1 MHDKMST
8 KFDQTYKK
16 TRNFNFPNEGGIV
29 PEMLLLYKS
38 KLMRLFRLPSS
49 AGIVPWMLFL
59 YSSLMQ
65 TKWKVFE
72 EIKII
77 PRYNSMLNF
86 IALQSK
92 LYTIAFRYQIH
103 DHFALNNNS
112 NGQLLVFMP
121 TIKIKLTQK
130 NKKIISIQIL

>member
-8 KFDQTYKK
+8 KFNQTYKK

-86 IALQSK
+86 IAWQSK

-112 NGQLLVFMP
+112 NGQLLCVHAYYQN
-121 TIKIKLTQK
+121 KI
-130 NKKIISIQIL
+130 NPKK